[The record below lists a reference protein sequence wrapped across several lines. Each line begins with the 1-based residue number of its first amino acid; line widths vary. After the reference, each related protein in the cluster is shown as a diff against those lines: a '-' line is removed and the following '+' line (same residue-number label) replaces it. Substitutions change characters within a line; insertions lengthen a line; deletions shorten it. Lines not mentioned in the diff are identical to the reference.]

1 MNYTLYVP
9 AQNCCDINVCHTNCM
24 MIGHLTLIG
33 WMFILLFVIMVSMI
47 LIYGSS
53 LKGEKDGN

>member
-9 AQNCCDINVCHTNCM
+9 AQNCCDINICHTSCM

-33 WMFILLFVIMVSMI
+33 LIFVILFIIIFSVI
-47 LIYGSS
+47 LFFI
-53 LKGEKDGN
+53 KV